1 LNATI
6 TEAGAADRPIPTFC
20 RSRRDHANK
29 NKVKMVGLNS
39 EYLSKMLRDN
49 DILRLNGL
57 TAITFVEA
65 FKGVEQLTTK
75 QLNTMRNSNTKRANT
90 TFRIHSLDR
99 ALADHITADL
109 PVKPPIAVRMWFA

>member
-1 LNATI
+1 
-6 TEAGAADRPIPTFC
+6 
-20 RSRRDHANK
+20 
-29 NKVKMVGLNS
+29 MVGLNS

-109 PVKPPIAVRMWFA
+109 PVEHNTPGRLRLLFKIKNSGLRLSAQHSS